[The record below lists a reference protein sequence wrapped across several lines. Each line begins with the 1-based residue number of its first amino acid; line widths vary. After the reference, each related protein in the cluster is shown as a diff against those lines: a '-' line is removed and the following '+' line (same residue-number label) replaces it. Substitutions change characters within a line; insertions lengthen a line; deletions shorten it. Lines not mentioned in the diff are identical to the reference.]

1 MTKLNSIEDRN
12 EADCT
17 LLLLYCTVII
27 RGIHDDK
34 ENALKFRNIHSFET
48 TQVLLIA
55 FHI

>member
-34 ENALKFRNIHSFET
+34 ENALKFRNIQKMH
-48 TQVLLIA
+48 
-55 FHI
+55 